1 MADPKKNPLIGAF
14 RTPAPGEPSPG
25 KVEEEKP
32 PEPPKLTPE
41 ASSTAIPD
49 KIEEKKPLEPPK
61 VPPKVANAATP
72 GRVEKEKPPELPNA
86 MPKTTGVATSSK
98 VKEKKSTEPLKP
110 TPKTAGSATPSKVEE
125 KKPPEPLK
133 PASKT
138 AGATV
143 PSRVEEKKPP
153 ELPKD
158 QNLRYVQLSDIQP
171 LPGTYVKD
179 TPRTDYND
187 LIDSIKKSGLEKP
200 VILRRAEKGGYQ
212 LVDGFHRCEALKRAG
227 MLEVRADVYDMTIFD
242 ASRYRK
248 EHRTNPDLPI
258 PGTLVPLYPD
268 TPSVEGRSSEA
279 PETED
284 PPLED
289 VKIPLAP
296 VGQPETV
303 TELKITDIHPFEGH
317 PFNVRDDEDMKNLV
331 DSVRQFGV
339 LEPVMVIPYK
349 GGGYEM
355 VSGHR
360 RMRACQLVGIES
372 IPVII
377 RNLDRDEAII
387 SMVDSNLKRE
397 KISPMEKARA
407 YQMKTD
413 AMRRKV
419 GRRSKTEILSGEAK
433 PLNADQELARQVGE
447 SVATVQRFK
456 TLTKLTPEL
465 QEMVDAG
472 KIPVNTGAD
481 IAQMRPDEQNIL
493 ADAIKREDK
502 VPTGAKAKELK
513 EASKAGTLTEEK
525 INQTVAPTKRELEPE
540 LKVTFTNEELRS
552 YFPDKGTTV
561 GEVKRVV
568 FESLTMRQ
576 KALERRAREVAEK
589 GKPPAPTKPAKTS
602 SSKTR

>member
-1 MADPKKNPLIGAF
+1 MADPKKNPLIGSF
-14 RTPAPGEPSPG
+14 RTPVPGESPPG
-25 KVEEEKP
+25 TAKEQKP
-32 PEPPKLTPE
+32 PEQ
-41 ASSTAIPD
+41 
-49 KIEEKKPLEPPK
+49 
-61 VPPKVANAATP
+61 PKVAGAAP
-72 GRVEKEKPPELPNA
+72 GKA
-86 MPKTTGVATSSK
+86 D
-98 VKEKKSTEPLKP
+98 
-110 TPKTAGSATPSKVEE
+110 E
-125 KKPPEPLK
+125 KKPPEQT
-133 PASKT
+133 KT
-138 AGATV
+138 AGAAA
-143 PSRVEEKKPP
+143 PGKADEKKPP
-153 ELPKD
+153 EQTKAAGAAAPGKADEKKLPEQAKAAGAAASGKADEKKPPEQIKAAGVAAPGKADEKKPPEQTKAADAAAPGKADEKSAEPTKD
-158 QNLRYVQLSDIQP
+158 PNLRYVKISDIQP

-179 TPRTDYND
+179 APRADYSD

-200 VILRRAEKGGYQ
+200 VILRQAEKGGYQ
-212 LVDGFHRCEALKRAG
+212 LVDGFHRCEALKQAG
-227 MLEVRADVYDMTIFD
+227 VSEIRADVYDMTIFD

-248 EHRTNPDLPI
+248 EHRANPDLSI

-268 TPSVEGRSSEA
+268 TPSVEGRGSEA

-289 VKIPLAP
+289 VKIPLTP

-303 TELKITDIHPFEGH
+303 TELKITNIRSFEGH
-317 PFNVRDDEDMKNLV
+317 PFNVKDDEDMKSLV

-339 LEPVMVIPYK
+339 LEPVMVIPHK
-349 GGGYEM
+349 DGGYEM

-419 GRRSKTEILSGEAK
+419 GRRSNAEILNGEAK
-433 PLNADQELARQVGE
+433 PLNADQELAKQVGE
-447 SVATVQRFK
+447 SVATIQRFK
-456 TLTKLTPEL
+456 TLNKLTPEL
-465 QEMVDAG
+465 QEMVDQG

-481 IAQMRPDEQNIL
+481 IAQMKPAEQNIL

-513 EASKAGTLTEEK
+513 EASKAGTLTEDK

-540 LKVTFTNEELRS
+540 LKVTFSNEELRS
-552 YFPDKGTTV
+552 YFPDKSTTV

-576 KALERRAREVAEK
+576 KALERRAREAAEK
-589 GKPPAPTKPAKTS
+589 GKAPPPAKTS
-602 SSKTR
+602 PSKTR